1 MEKITLKLK
10 NNLKHLDIKKMTI
23 FDWEVEK
30 EEKIDEV
37 FSNVTFSRDDSV
49 SYYSELVTLE
59 QEYKKYQNF
68 KVVPNSVLIIL
79 AVVAFIFLTLFIIFG
94 IVDIAG
100 MGLTLAMLVFLLP
113 GLLTAGILCV
123 LGTIVTKKSISYA
136 NEDANRDRIYLEK
149 VKELKDERRK

>member
-49 SYYSELVTLE
+49 SYYSELVALE

-79 AVVAFIFLTLFIIFG
+79 AVVAFILLTLFIIFG
-94 IVDIAG
+94 IVDVAG

-113 GLLTAGILCV
+113 GLLT
-123 LGTIVTKKSISYA
+123 
-136 NEDANRDRIYLEK
+136 
-149 VKELKDERRK
+149 

>member
-49 SYYSELVTLE
+49 SYYSELVALE

-79 AVVAFIFLTLFIIFG
+79 AVVAFILLTLFIIFG
-94 IVDIAG
+94 IVDVAG

-136 NEDANRDRIYLEK
+136 NEDTNRDRIYLEK